1 MNNFNNAHLSDF
13 YRTKYLGPLTSAMSA
28 QGYDVH
34 VLCLPKESSTS
45 SDLPILTDGNVTIA
59 RAKVIFHPKF
69 VSYTYTSFQ
78 RMLSPDLVTM
88 IQVLGK

>member
-28 QGYDVH
+28 MGYDVH
-34 VLCLPKESSTS
+34 VLCLPKESSTT

-59 RAKVIFHPKF
+59 RAKVLFILNLYHTLILPFKGC
-69 VSYTYTSFQ
+69 SRRT
-78 RMLSPDLVTM
+78 
-88 IQVLGK
+88 